1 MNNEF
6 IHDCIRLRGFLI
18 LRVFFIVGEDV
29 FVGNVGEKLE
39 PLNKDN
45 DGFISKLDKSGKII
59 EKKFLSNLNAPK
71 GMNTINGVLYV
82 VDIDTLKG
90 FN

>member
-1 MNNEF
+1 M
-6 IHDCIRLRGFLI
+6 
-18 LRVFFIVGEDV
+18 FFIVGEDV
-29 FVGNVGEKLE
+29 FVGNVGKKLE
-39 PLNKDN
+39 SLNKDN

-90 FN
+90 FDLKSKKEVLNLSIKGAFFK